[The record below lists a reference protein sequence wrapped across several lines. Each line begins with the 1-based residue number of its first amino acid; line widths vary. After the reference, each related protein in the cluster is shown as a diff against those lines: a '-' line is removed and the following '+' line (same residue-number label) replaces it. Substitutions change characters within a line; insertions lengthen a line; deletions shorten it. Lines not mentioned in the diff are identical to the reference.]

1 MGRIAVVQ
9 DFPELLDR
17 AATLRK
23 CAVLAARAAE
33 GGAQL
38 IVFPESF
45 ISGYPDWAWRLR
57 PWPDAKLAGELHEKL
72 VASAVNLSG
81 DDLAPLQQA
90 AREHGIA
97 IVSGVN
103 ELDPRTRTTLYNTVV
118 TIGADGAL
126 LNQHRKLVPTNPERM
141 VWGQGDGAGL
151 TVSQTAAGRV
161 GGLIC
166 WENYMPL
173 ARQALYDEGV
183 EIYLAPT
190 WDYGE
195 GWLASMQH
203 IAREGRCWVAA
214 PAHCFQARD
223 VPAAFPGKA
232 QLYPD
237 PEEWVNPGEA
247 VIVDP
252 MGKIVAG
259 PLRRE
264 RGILFADCDPAR
276 VVQARRTLD
285 VAGHFARPDVFKLE
299 IDRRPQRQ

>member
-1 MGRIAVVQ
+1 MARIAVVQ
-9 DFPELLDR
+9 DFPAFLDR
-17 AATLRK
+17 NATLEK
-23 CAVLAARAAE
+23 CAALIAKAA
-33 GGAQL
+33 GAGVAL
-38 IVFPESF
+38 VVFPETF
-45 ISGYPDWAWRLR
+45 VSGYPDWVWRLR
-57 PWPDAKLAGELHEKL
+57 PWPDAKLASELHEKL
-72 VASAVNLSG
+72 VASAVNLES
-81 DDLAPLQQA
+81 DDLAPLQKS
-90 AREHGIA
+90 ARDHG
-97 IVSGVN
+97 VVVVCGVN
-103 ELDPRTRTTLYNTVV
+103 EIDPRTRTTLYNTVV

-126 LNQHRKLVPTNPERM
+126 ANQHRKLVPTNPERM

-151 TVSQTAAGRV
+151 TVTPTAAGRV
-161 GGLIC
+161 GALIC

-173 ARQALYDEGV
+173 ARQALYQEGV

-190 WDYGE
+190 WDYSE

-223 VPAAFPGKA
+223 VPDAFPGKA

-237 PEEWVNPGEA
+237 ADEWVNPGEA

-259 PLRRE
+259 PLRKE
-264 RGILFADCDPAR
+264 RGLLFADCDPAR

-285 VAGHFARPDVFKLE
+285 VAGHYARPDVFRFE
-299 IDRRPQRQ
+299 VDRARQRK

>member
-9 DFPELLDR
+9 DYPELLDR
-17 AATLRK
+17 AGTLRK
-23 CAVLAARAAE
+23 CAGLVERAASQ
-33 GGAQL
+33 GAQL
-38 IVFPESF
+38 VVFPETF
-45 ISGYPDWAWRLR
+45 VSGYPDWAWRLR
-57 PWPDAKLAGELHEKL
+57 PWPDAKLATELHERL
-72 VASAVNLSG
+72 VASAVNLET
-81 DDLAPLQQA
+81 DDLAPLQET
-90 AREHGIA
+90 ARRHGVS
-97 IVSGVN
+97 IVCGIT
-103 ELDPRTRTTLYNTVV
+103 ELDPRSRTTLYCTVV
-118 TIGADGAL
+118 TLGPDGAL
-126 LNQHRKLVPTNPERM
+126 LNRHRKLVPTNPERM

-151 TVSQTAAGRV
+151 VAVDTPAGRV
-161 GGLIC
+161 GAIIC

-173 ARQALYDEGV
+173 ARQAMYDDGV
-183 EIYLAPT
+183 EIYVAPT

-214 PAHCFQARD
+214 PAHCFQAKD
-223 VPAAFPGKA
+223 VPDAFPGKA

-259 PLRRE
+259 PLRKE
-264 RGILFADCDPAR
+264 RGILFADCDRAR

-285 VAGHFARPDVFKLE
+285 VAGHYARRDVFRLE
-299 IDRRPQRQ
+299 IDRKPR